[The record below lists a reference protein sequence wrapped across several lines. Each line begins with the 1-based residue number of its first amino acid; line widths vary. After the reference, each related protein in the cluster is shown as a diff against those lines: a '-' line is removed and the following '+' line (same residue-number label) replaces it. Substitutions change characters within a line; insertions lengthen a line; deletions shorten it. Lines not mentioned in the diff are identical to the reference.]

1 MTELMKQKLKET
13 KVEDDDV
20 MVGKSTVKSVFKPAA
35 GGAGI
40 VEANNSTGNKNNRG
54 STSNALPPKAKI
66 ATEKTSKTQIKRS
79 GV

>member
-1 MTELMKQKLKET
+1 MKQKLKET

-35 GGAGI
+35 STTSR
-40 VEANNSTGNKNNRG
+40 VEANNNNKNNRG

-66 ATEKTSKTQIKRS
+66 AS
-79 GV
+79 

>member
-20 MVGKSTVKSVFKPAA
+20 MVGKSTVKSVFKPVAS
-35 GGAGI
+35 G
-40 VEANNSTGNKNNRG
+40 TGNVEVNNNTANKNSRVSN
-54 STSNALPPKAKI
+54 SNALPPRAKI
-66 ATEKTSKTQIKRS
+66 ATERNAKTQIKRS

>member
-35 GGAGI
+35 SSTGI
-40 VEANNSTGNKNNRG
+40 VEVNNNNNTGNNKNNRG
-54 STSNALPPKAKI
+54 SALPPKAKI
-66 ATEKTSKTQIKRS
+66 AT
-79 GV
+79 

>member
-20 MVGKSTVKSVFKPAA
+20 MVGKSTVKSLFKPAA
-35 GGAGI
+35 GGTGI
-40 VEANNSTGNKNNRG
+40 VEANNSTSNKNNRG
-54 STSNALPPKAKI
+54 SISTTLPPKSKI
-66 ATEKTSKTQIKRS
+66 ATERSSKTQIKRS

>member
-35 GGAGI
+35 SSTGI
-40 VEANNSTGNKNNRG
+40 VEVNNNNTGNKNNRG
-54 STSNALPPKAKI
+54 SALPPKART
-66 ATEKTSKTQIKRS
+66 AT
-79 GV
+79 